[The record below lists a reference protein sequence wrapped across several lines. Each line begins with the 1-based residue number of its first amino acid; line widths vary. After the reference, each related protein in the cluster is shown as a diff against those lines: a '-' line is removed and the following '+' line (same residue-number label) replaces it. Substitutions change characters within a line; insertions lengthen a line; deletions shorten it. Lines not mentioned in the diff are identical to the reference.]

1 MKRCDPCRSGADS
14 ALASGRALRCTFL
27 AVPTIALNGEP
38 HEIAPGTTVA
48 ELVAGLGLN
57 PQQIAVERN
66 REIVPRSAYPTTP
79 LAEDDTLEV
88 VTFVGGG

>member
-1 MKRCDPCRSGADS
+1 M
-14 ALASGRALRCTFL
+14 
-27 AVPTIALNGEP
+27 PTIALNGDT

-48 ELVAGLGLN
+48 GLVASLGLH

-79 LAEDDTLEV
+79 LTDGDTLEI